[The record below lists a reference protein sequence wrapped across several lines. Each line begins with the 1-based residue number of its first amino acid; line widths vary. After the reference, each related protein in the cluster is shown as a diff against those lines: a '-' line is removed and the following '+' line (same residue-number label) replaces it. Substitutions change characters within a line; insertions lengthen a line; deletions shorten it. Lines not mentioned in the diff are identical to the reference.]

1 MDEDER
7 KLAAALSA
15 QLRATRQRRG
25 WTQAVL
31 AERSGVT
38 THYVALLET
47 ARKLPT
53 LKTLS
58 LLAQALGVSPG
69 KLLDGNSAPTTWAT
83 EVSQIAATIP
93 EPNRLLVRDLLTAA
107 AKSRPENPAVKP
119 RSADSDAIRPR
130 PRKQGATGSRSR
142 KSKVTRKHEA

>member
-15 QLRATRQRRG
+15 KLRATRQQRG

-31 AERSGVT
+31 AERSSVT

-47 ARKLPT
+47 ARKLPS
-53 LKTLS
+53 LKTLG

-69 KLLDGNSAPTTWAT
+69 KLLDEDSAPVTWAT

-107 AKSRPENPAVKP
+107 AKSRPETPAVKH
-119 RSADSDAIRPR
+119 RTADKDATRTR
-130 PRKQGATGSRSR
+130 PRKARKKKPRS
-142 KSKVTRKHEA
+142 